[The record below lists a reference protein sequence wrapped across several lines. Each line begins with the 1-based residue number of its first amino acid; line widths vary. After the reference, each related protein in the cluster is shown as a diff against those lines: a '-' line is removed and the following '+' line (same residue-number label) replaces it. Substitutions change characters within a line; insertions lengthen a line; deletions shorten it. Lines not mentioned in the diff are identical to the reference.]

1 MEEKMEQP
9 PSYASSLPY
18 PNLQPPP
25 TMPLASH
32 TVHTI
37 ITATVFGKE
46 NQRMTCP
53 RCNADISTR
62 VESAANMKTHL
73 LALLLCLG
81 GCCCCAPLPYCMD
94 SCLVHKHYCPA
105 CSFFLGV
112 SKN

>member
-9 PSYASSLPY
+9 PSYTSTSLY
-18 PNLQPPP
+18 PDLQPPP
-25 TMPLASH
+25 TMPLAPH

-62 VESAANMKTHL
+62 VESAANMKTTSARITPLFRRML
-73 LALLLCLG
+73 LLRTVTLLHGFLSGPQALLSSVQF
-81 GCCCCAPLPYCMD
+81 LPWRI
-94 SCLVHKHYCPA
+94 
-105 CSFFLGV
+105 
-112 SKN
+112 